1 MPGAG
6 IWTLRST
13 CPAGEG
19 ERRFYIKRILMLL
32 AVAALM
38 VMMEMAM
45 VAPAFADPPDKGPTG
60 CGVGLGAFADPPGV
74 AAFSRQNKG
83 NHPFGEKNP
92 SPFIKRFYEQFY
104 NRA

>member
-1 MPGAG
+1 
-6 IWTLRST
+6 
-13 CPAGEG
+13 
-19 ERRFYIKRILMLL
+19 MLL

-74 AAFSRQNKG
+74 AKRILAHLSRDFTSSSTIGLKA
-83 NHPFGEKNP
+83 K
-92 SPFIKRFYEQFY
+92 
-104 NRA
+104 